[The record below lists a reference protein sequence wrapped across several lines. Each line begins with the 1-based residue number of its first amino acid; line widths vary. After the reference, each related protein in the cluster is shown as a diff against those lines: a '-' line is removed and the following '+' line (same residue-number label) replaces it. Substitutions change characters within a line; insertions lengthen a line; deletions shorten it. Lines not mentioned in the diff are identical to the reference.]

1 MRSST
6 MKLAL
11 RRRFQTPFQAHIM
24 QKSSTP
30 ESRQKFLNL
39 DTLCANLAPVLEAL
53 YIESGAAKWEIS
65 TARFQSA
72 ILAGI
77 RKKFTSPPTA
87 GELRQYLGTLHV
99 QDLALACACADGIE
113 PAWEHFVATYRSYLY
128 AAAAAV
134 MRRPQDDASVR
145 EFADSIYAT
154 LYGKT
159 TADGRASLFKYFH
172 GRSKLSTW
180 LRAVLA
186 QRYVDVVRSE
196 KKFDSLDDGF
206 GQEAAQEAAKSG
218 QSNIASE
225 PADPNRSYYLRRLAD
240 ALRQAISSLT
250 ETDRARLYAYYFE
263 ERTLAEIAGQAQE
276 HEATASRKLER
287 LRGQLK
293 EHVTK
298 ILREGKTPGTSRGM
312 DEAQI
317 QLCLQYALEEWPFD
331 LAGVLRSMK
340 VARVPRGKSPE
351 SD

>member
-1 MRSST
+1 
-6 MKLAL
+6 
-11 RRRFQTPFQAHIM
+11 M

-30 ESRQKFLNL
+30 ETGPKFLNL

-53 YIESGAAKWEIS
+53 YIESGAAKWDIS

-72 ILAGI
+72 ILTGI
-77 RKKFTSPPTA
+77 RKRFPSLPTSV
-87 GELRQYLGTLHV
+87 ELRHYLGTLHV

-113 PAWEHFVATYRSYLY
+113 PAWEHFVAAYRSYLY

-134 MRRPQDDASVR
+134 MRRPQDDPSVR

-159 TADGRASLFKYFH
+159 AADGRASLFKYFH

-186 QRYVDVVRSE
+186 QRYVDLIRSQ
-196 KKFDSLDDGF
+196 KKFDSLDDES
-206 GQEAAQEAAKSG
+206 GQEAAQGAANSG
-218 QSNIASE
+218 PSNIASE
-225 PADPNRSYYLRRLAD
+225 PADPHRSYYLRLLAD
-240 ALRQAISSLT
+240 ALRQAISSLA

-276 HEATASRKLER
+276 HEATTSRKLER

-293 EHVTK
+293 QHVMQ
-298 ILREGKTPGTSRGM
+298 ILREGKTPSTPRGM
-312 DEAQI
+312 DDAQI
-317 QLCLQYALEEWPFD
+317 HLCLQYALEEWPFD

-340 VARVPRGKSPE
+340 VARTPRGKKPGGRLK
-351 SD
+351 